1 MSLPEPLVPAY
12 VNLRKFAEMP
22 LEVALLRDSA
32 FASNADPEAFRCA
45 VMLWCASWHQVPAGS
60 LPDDEKELAKLA
72 GFGRSVR
79 EWRKHSVNSLHL
91 YKKCADGRLYHP
103 VIAKKALRAWNV
115 HLKQAFS
122 TEMARLKKAAQRSG
136 IKEHLPTFEQWKE
149 HYHATGN
156 PQWTNPAV
164 PSPVPRDNGNLSL
177 GTNANV
183 PRETRSNRVEK
194 SRDKSFTP
202 DTSTA
207 SVQISE
213 GARAMARALD
223 KAGWSECSAGAPEIQ
238 RAIELGI
245 TVEEMQSAASGPA
258 VGKPLAYVL
267 ARAIGKRKDLAAQ
280 EAPPGQAP
288 AGPPPPTPEEAEAQA
303 KRAEIENRI
312 YDIRHLSQVL
322 GAITPEEADRQI
334 AVQRG
339 RLRELQGVVS

>member
-91 YKKCADGRLYHP
+91 YKKCTDGRLYHP

-122 TEMARLKKAAQRSG
+122 TEISRLKKAAQRSG
-136 IKEHLPTFEQWKE
+136 IKEDLPTFERWQD
-149 HYHATGN
+149 HYHHTGS
-156 PQWTNPAV
+156 PQWTNPNV
-164 PSPVPRDNGNLSL
+164 PTPVPRDKGGVSL
-177 GTNANV
+177 GTNPNV
-183 PRETRSNRVEK
+183 PREMASNRVEM

-213 GARAMARALD
+213 GAHAMARALD
-223 KAGWSECSAGAPEIQ
+223 NAGWSECSAGAPEIR

-245 TVEEMQSAASGPA
+245 TLEEMQSAASGPA

-280 EAPPGQAP
+280 EAPAP
-288 AGPPPPTPEEAEAQA
+288 AATSARPALTPEQAAAQA
-303 KRAEIENRI
+303 LRTDVENRI
-312 YDIRHLSQVL
+312 YDIRHLEKVL
-322 GAITPEEADRQI
+322 ETISHDEAERRI
-334 AVQRG
+334 AEQRHRLQVQR
-339 RLRELQGVVS
+339 EAVS